1 MQLKE
6 YSVLTHCLREVT
18 VKLNFESCAQ
28 VFFTMKY
35 RICLLFV
42 VGVVYFIVWKVIINS
57 ISISFLRFMFLILP
71 QKYSVTIK
79 CNKKLVSAKI
89 SGKVL

>member
-6 YSVLTHCLREVT
+6 YSVLAHCLKEVT
-18 VKLNFESCAQ
+18 VKLNFESCTQ

-42 VGVVYFIVWKVIINS
+42 VGVVYFTVWKAIINS
-57 ISISFLRFMFLILP
+57 ISNSFLRFMFLILP
-71 QKYSVTIK
+71 QKYPETTK
-79 CNKKLVSAKI
+79 CDTKI
-89 SGKVL
+89 SFSKNK